1 MIHYSNKRRLIF
13 NTFILAKCLCS
24 IYWTEIEKFV
34 DFCQYTENW
43 SQIKL
48 LTRDFASAAAQR
60 WSALPNHFRTSQSV
74 RTKST
79 IHLWYILTT
88 FMTTNNELRQN
99 RRVKFWLFRGT
110 TIAFFFVFYRTANI
124 HTEPTTKIRL
134 KHTSQ
139 SWWKT
144 GWIVVCNLYP
154 CKLCV
159 IPT

>member
-60 WSALPNHFRTSQSV
+60 
-74 RTKST
+74 
-79 IHLWYILTT
+79 
-88 FMTTNNELRQN
+88 
-99 RRVKFWLFRGT
+99 
-110 TIAFFFVFYRTANI
+110 
-124 HTEPTTKIRL
+124 
-134 KHTSQ
+134 
-139 SWWKT
+139 
-144 GWIVVCNLYP
+144 
-154 CKLCV
+154 
-159 IPT
+159 